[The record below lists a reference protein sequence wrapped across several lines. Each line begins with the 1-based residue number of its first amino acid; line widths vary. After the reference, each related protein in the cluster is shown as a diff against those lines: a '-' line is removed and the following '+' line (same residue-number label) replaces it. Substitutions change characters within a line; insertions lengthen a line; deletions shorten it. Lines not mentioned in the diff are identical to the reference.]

1 MRMLIGSMLALTI
14 ALSGSV
20 ATAHTV
26 RIVGYL
32 ENATILPIGLAMKAK
47 MDTGADVTLM
57 HAIDIERY
65 QEDGENWVRFTLEG
79 EGRNVIVRRPL
90 VRVTRL
96 RFAGNQS
103 RRTPG
108 RTAWALRCGLLQACG
123 GYLVRSFQ
131 DELPIVDWQALHAFR
146 GAGGRSRLG
155 ERRSPD
161 LRLSAAVFDRGQPM
175 KACVVS
181 CITQLEQHIWTKQ
194 ERISKSLLF
203 SMAAFWRSKRV
214 VLNS

>member
-96 RFAGNQS
+96 RFAGNQVVE
-103 RRTPG
+103 RPVVQ
-108 RTAWALRCGLLQACG
+108 LGLCVA
-123 GYLVRSFQ
+123 GYYKLAEVT
-131 DELPIVDWQALHAFR
+131 
-146 GAGGRSRLG
+146 
-155 ERRSPD
+155 
-161 LRLSAAVFDRGQPM
+161 LSD
-175 KACVVS
+175 
-181 CITQLEQHIWTKQ
+181 
-194 ERISKSLLF
+194 
-203 SMAAFWRSKRV
+203 RSKMSTPLLIGKRFMRSGGLV
-214 VLNS
+214 VDPASENVGRPICD